1 MEELFK
7 PSGQSRRTRKSF
19 MDCRLLCP
27 LFRRLFLFIAA
38 ISSSLFAQTEVRFST
53 FNLSLNRD
61 AAGQL
66 VSDLKEPAVA
76 DPTGNAEARRIEQ
89 VQRDAEVIQ
98 RVNPDVL
105 LLNEFDYV
113 TGEGGYE
120 AVDLFRANFI
130 AVPQNNIAGT
140 VGSSAINFPYR
151 FVAPSNTGIASGF
164 DLNNNG
170 SVVTTP
176 GVSGYGDD
184 AYGFGEYPG
193 QYGMALLSKYPI
205 ERVRT
210 FQNFLWKDMPDN
222 LLNNDPSPAATN
234 LATFYSAEER
244 NALRLSSKS
253 HWDVTLNIRGT
264 PVHVLVSHP
273 TPPVFDTAEDRN
285 GKRNHDEIRFWK
297 DYINGATYMYDDAG
311 TFGGLAVNTPFVIMG
326 DQNADPLA
334 GDSYQ
339 SAINQLLTDPLVNDG
354 AAHRPRNNGG
364 SRAEQTSPNAGD
376 PEFDTADFNNS
387 SPGNLRA
394 DYVLP
399 SVAGLTPTG
408 GAVFWLVPTD
418 PLYELTGRVNAP
430 NLYAGFPTSDHRMT
444 SLNVTI
450 VPEPCTTALL
460 LLATGAWIA
469 FSRPADRL
477 GRSGRNVDA
486 GLPR

>member
-1 MEELFK
+1 MDGRMFCTLLPRVLF
-7 PSGQSRRTRKSF
+7 GV
-19 MDCRLLCP
+19 
-27 LFRRLFLFIAA
+27 AV
-38 ISSSLFAQTEVRFST
+38 SSPVFAQTEVRFST

-61 AAGQL
+61 SAGQL
-66 VSDLKEPAVA
+66 VSDLKQPALA
-76 DPTGNAEARRIEQ
+76 DPAGNPEARRIEQ
-89 VQRDAEVIQ
+89 AQRDAEIIQ

-105 LLNEFDYV
+105 FLNEFDYV

-120 AVDLFRANFI
+120 AVDLFSTNFV
-130 AVPQNNIAGT
+130 AAPQNNITGT
-140 VGSSAINFPYR
+140 AASSGVNFPYR

-170 SVVTTP
+170 SIVTAP
-176 GVSGYGDD
+176 GASGYGDD
-184 AYGFGEYPG
+184 AYGFGAYPG

-210 FQNFLWKDMPDN
+210 FQNFLWKDMPGN

-244 NALRLSSKS
+244 NILRLSSKS
-253 HWDVTLNIRGT
+253 HWDITLNIGGT
-264 PVHVLVSHP
+264 LVHVLVSHP

-311 TFGGLAVNTPFVIMG
+311 TFGGLAANAPFVIMG

-339 SAINQLLTDPLVNDG
+339 SAINQLLTDPLINDG

-376 PEFDTADFNNS
+376 PEFDTADFANA

-399 SVAGLTPTG
+399 SVTGLTPTS
-408 GAVFWLVPTD
+408 GAVFWLVPSD
-418 PLYELTGRVNAP
+418 PLYGLTGRLNTP
-430 NLYAGFPTSDHRMT
+430 NLYAGFPTSI
-444 SLNVTI
+444 I
-450 VPEPCTTALL
+450 V
-460 LLATGAWIA
+460 
-469 FSRPADRL
+469 
-477 GRSGRNVDA
+477 
-486 GLPR
+486 